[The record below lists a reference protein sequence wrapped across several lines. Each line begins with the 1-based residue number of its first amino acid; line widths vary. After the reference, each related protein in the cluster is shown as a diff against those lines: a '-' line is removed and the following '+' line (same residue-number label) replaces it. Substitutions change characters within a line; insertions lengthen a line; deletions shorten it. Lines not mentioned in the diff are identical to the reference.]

1 MNWAKVLVIIA
12 LLIVP
17 TFGAIAASNNL
28 PTFSTEAQAQQ
39 HCLGDT
45 VVWANTS
52 SGIYHLQGTRW
63 YGRTKSGAFVCEKE
77 ADGAGM
83 RPARNSQ

>member
-1 MNWAKVLVIIA
+1 MKWAKALVIIA

-17 TFGAIAASNNL
+17 TFGATAASSNL
-28 PTFSTEAQAQQ
+28 PTFSTEVQAQQ
-39 HCLGDT
+39 HCPGNT

-77 ADGAGM
+77 ANQAGM